1 MMRMHTNYQVP
12 IRDAHELRHRLVETW
27 AEFQRVWWTMRLIS
41 GERLEAC
48 IHADGGVVTLN
59 TCCDI
64 ACLTFNCHTTQR
76 ALFTATDV

>member
-1 MMRMHTNYQVP
+1 
-12 IRDAHELRHRLVETW
+12 
-27 AEFQRVWWTMRLIS
+27 MRLIS